1 MNHLIFLDLFRLEV
15 RDVEGPHRLERGQ
28 DRMVERPAAIGNA
41 QVLADLP
48 QRPEDAG
55 PSKRCPWQCSQKLM
69 VSIFPRSPR
78 WPHSAPP
85 APRPSVS
92 RAQLVD
98 RPVVDITP
106 S

>member
-55 PSKRCPWQCSQKLM
+55 PIETLSLA
-69 VSIFPRSPR
+69 VFAEAHGVYFPSFTTM
-78 WPHSAPP
+78 ATL
-85 APRPSVS
+85 RPSGAAAIRVT
-92 RAQLVD
+92 A
-98 RPVVDITP
+98 P
-106 S
+106 SLWIAPS